1 MGELKSSIS
10 VKQLTISYLEYSRSI
25 SRPWGISRLVHAIK
39 NVSLN
44 IQKRGKCRAHRE
56 KWGWKINII
65 ESNIW
70 IDKA

>member
-44 IQKRGKCRAHRE
+44 IQKGKMSRSSGEMGLENQHY
-56 KWGWKINII
+56 
-65 ESNIW
+65 
-70 IDKA
+70 